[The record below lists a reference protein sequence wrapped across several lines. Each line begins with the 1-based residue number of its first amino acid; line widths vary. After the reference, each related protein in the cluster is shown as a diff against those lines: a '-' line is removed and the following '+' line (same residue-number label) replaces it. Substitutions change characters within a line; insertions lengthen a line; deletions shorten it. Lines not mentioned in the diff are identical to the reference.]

1 MAALSLLSVCSRHH
15 RHASHNSILIHNST
29 TLSRH
34 MPAPT
39 EHHIRAFGRGT
50 RVMVRDL
57 FGSMPVRVKQRVTA
71 TSERF
76 RLEKEWMQLVIDIVA
91 ILLAWPSD
99 VSVSLSEKTSQREV
113 RLNPAE
119 TSDITA
125 RTSRLLTKASLSD
138 LADSDDWVP
147 LSAVAG
153 TVSVKGCISSN
164 PVATRRYQFISIG
177 IHPMSNEHGTNV
189 IYEEINKIFATS
201 SFGAFE
207 EEPDQESRVLSNKDV
222 KNRKGVE
229 RWPMF
234 YFRLKLHNSS
244 SYDLDGRLDDRSREF
259 AAITDLLR
267 AVCYGFLKKHHHLP
281 QKISL
286 SSEQSVF
293 STSRTLGHAKVTPLK
308 RPLSAIDPTRPPG
321 SSVHDR
327 IHRSESPFDGWRR
340 VKVGYPTK
348 KQPKP
353 LASDKERIVGKGG
366 VLLRKPFEDVVES
379 GALEMSSPHF
389 APSTPTIPEDEMTT
403 TMKTPESV
411 NQSALRTS
419 LVKRPKVEPQGWLKE
434 ILQKWDNPV
443 FEDAPLAVP
452 RTYHDAP
459 PLIAESR
466 ANARSNYFNIATED
480 CGIMFE
486 SNSVNING
494 RISKAALMD
503 AEVISQ
509 VDLKFIL
516 VKLRLESVARD
527 SVEEADSAALVVLDQ
542 HAVDERIRLEELMS
556 KYFVLQPDG
565 SLSAETECLEQPL
578 KYEVQGQDAELLV
591 MFQAHLSTWGIVFSI
606 DSSSRSET
614 RHTIRVTHLPSS
626 ITQRCLTE
634 PDLLIALIR
643 NETYRH
649 ERPPLPPTRDDSQ
662 HPWVSY
668 FHDCP
673 LGILELLHSRS
684 CRSAVM
690 FNDVLTRDECETM
703 LRRVAGCAFPFQC
716 AHGRPSMAPLIDL
729 GAGRMAGESEA
740 TGIDWNSWMEGG

>member
-1 MAALSLLSVCSRHH
+1 
-15 RHASHNSILIHNST
+15 
-29 TLSRH
+29 
-34 MPAPT
+34 MPAPV
-39 EHHIRAFGRGT
+39 EHHVRAFGCGT
-50 RVMVRDL
+50 RVVVWDL
-57 FGSMPVRVKQRVTA
+57 FGLMPVRVKQRLTA

-76 RLEKEWMQLVIDIVA
+76 RLEKEWMRLVIDIVA
-91 ILLAWPSD
+91 VLLAWPSD

-113 RLNPAE
+113 RLHPAD
-119 TSDITA
+119 TSDITV

-138 LADSDDWVP
+138 LADTNDWVP
-147 LSAVAG
+147 VSAAAG
-153 TVSVKGCISSN
+153 AVSVKGCISSS
-164 PVATRRYQFISIG
+164 PVATRRTQFISIG
-177 IHPMSNEHGTNV
+177 VHPMSNDHGTNV
-189 IYEEINKIFATS
+189 IYEEINKVFANS

-207 EEPDQESRVLSNKDV
+207 EDPDQQDRTLSNKDS

-244 SYDLDGRLDDRSREF
+244 SYDLDGRLDDRNREF
-259 AAITDLLR
+259 TAITELLK

-281 QKISL
+281 QKVNL

-293 STSRTLGHAKVTPLK
+293 STSRKLGHAKVTPLK
-308 RPLSAIDPTRPPG
+308 RPLSAIESTRPSG

-327 IHRSESPFDGWRR
+327 FKRSESPFDGWRR

-348 KQPKP
+348 KKSKP
-353 LASDKERIVGKGG
+353 IVSERERIVGKGG
-366 VLLRKPFEDVVES
+366 VLLRKPFDDAVDEG

-389 APSTPTIPEDEMTT
+389 APSTPTTREGEMTT
-403 TMKTPESV
+403 PIETPGHASP
-411 NQSALRTS
+411 SALRTS
-419 LVKRPKVEPQGWLKE
+419 LVKRPKAEPQGWLKE
-434 ILQKWDNPV
+434 MLQKWDNPV

-452 RTYHDAP
+452 RTYHDVP

-466 ANARSNYFNIATED
+466 ANVRSNYFNVASED

-494 RISKAALMD
+494 RISKAALMK
-503 AEVISQ
+503 AEVVSQ

-516 VKLRLESVARD
+516 VKLQLQSVARGSVAESE
-527 SVEEADSAALVVLDQ
+527 SVEEADSATLVVLDQ
-542 HAVDERIRLEELMS
+542 HAVDERIQLEDLMS
-556 KYFVLQPDG
+556 RYFIFRPDG
-565 SLSAETECLEQPL
+565 SLSADTECLEQPL
-578 KYEVQGQDAELLV
+578 KYEVQGQDAELLAV
-591 MFQAHLSTWGIVFSI
+591 FQAHLSTWGIVFSI
-606 DSSSRSET
+606 ESISRSESK
-614 RHTIRVTHLPSS
+614 HTIRVTHLPSS

-634 PDLLIALIR
+634 PDLLITLIR
-643 NETYRH
+643 NESHRH
-649 ERPPLPPTRDDSQ
+649 ERPPLPPMPNNSP

-690 FNDVLTRDECETM
+690 FNDVLTKDECETM
-703 LRRVAGCAFPFQC
+703 VRRVAGCAFPFQC

-729 GAGRMAGESEA
+729 GAGRMGGESET
-740 TGIDWNSWMEGG
+740 TGMDWKSWISGASQ